1 MLFAFKQGDPKST
14 MENLRKALSD
24 AEGRNENINREFK
37 KLLREKEVCWCFHS
51 DLYSKLCKIFNPVQ
65 QFTDFNSSLTN
76 ESGYF
81 ILEL

>member
-37 KLLREKEVCWCFHS
+37 KLLREKEVC
-51 DLYSKLCKIFNPVQ
+51 
-65 QFTDFNSSLTN
+65 
-76 ESGYF
+76 
-81 ILEL
+81 